1 MTRSFEITR
10 IGPIVFAFSYDHV
23 VWTSSRE
30 QDLQRQLT
38 VTKTQLRDLRLSN
51 ESNQAKLLDHTQ
63 KQGMDPRSRHKTTVI
78 DCSLDEEVVAK
89 LAEVDMTIADLDRA
103 NSRIVALEHRN
114 VSNVLRPVPCSDC
127 ISGNPASRN
136 WDNAYWYGKFG
147 EVRKQPLLIKPAP
160 QRRLRVQDLKSQIA
174 ELEQEMESLSHSLES
189 QKTFTAEVETIGR
202 KKGDELLRE
211 LQKKVRSLSPTL
223 HVKFSP
229 RSDQWDWPT
238 SG

>member
-1 MTRSFEITR
+1 MV
-10 IGPIVFAFSYDHV
+10 PC
-23 VWTSSRE
+23 
-30 QDLQRQLT
+30 
-38 VTKTQLRDLRLSN
+38 
-51 ESNQAKLLDHTQ
+51 
-63 KQGMDPRSRHKTTVI
+63 SRHKTTVI

-136 WDNAYWYGKFG
+136 RDNAYWYGKFG

-160 QRRLRVQDLKSQIA
+160 KPRLRVQDLKSQIA
-174 ELEQEMESLSHSLES
+174 ELEQEMESLSHSLEN

-211 LQKKVRSLSPTL
+211 LQKKVRSLSPPL

-229 RSDQWDWPT
+229 RSDQ
-238 SG
+238 